1 VWLNCAHIRLT
12 WAVSGVTTSPEIL
25 STFQCLMQ
33 QGIRRAIA
41 RIMKRQHLS
50 SRPDI
55 LEHAVIANSK
65 NSACSWSDRVDFA
78 PFCHPAGLRTVVKS
92 LFSPLLSVV
101 LLTEI
106 EAYTYGE
113 YVEML
118 QWANRAGK
126 CGECRWSSQTAGPDC
141 GPLGEAGP
149 GHYLTTP
156 GSAQLP
162 M

>member
-1 VWLNCAHIRLT
+1 
-12 WAVSGVTTSPEIL
+12 
-25 STFQCLMQ
+25 MQ

-41 RIMKRQHLS
+41 HIMKRQHLS

-55 LEHAVIANSK
+55 LEHAVIANS
-65 NSACSWSDRVDFA
+65 RVDFA

-113 YVEML
+113 YREMS
-118 QWANRAGK
+118 QWADRAGK
-126 CGECRWSSQTAGPDC
+126 CGVSAYGVRKRPGRTAGV
-141 GPLGEAGP
+141 GGSRAGR
-149 GHYLTTP
+149 L
-156 GSAQLP
+156 SDNA
-162 M
+162 